1 MTVTSEFSTGTIAAS
16 VLRMAPITADR
27 PAGRAAAVLV
37 TVLTIVFGLLSLIVA
52 PAAGA
57 ATAPLAIGTLGT
69 NPDHAAEESAGGIKV
84 AMMELNWSSYE
95 TSRGVYN
102 VTYENQMKT
111 RLAKLKAAGMKVT
124 LGLGLH
130 FTPAWVSSQPN
141 GRFVAQ
147 DGTVSTEANLV
158 FNNNLRI
165 MAQEYFARANAAL
178 HFSDF
183 WAVRVTSGA
192 KSETLYPQ
200 GGKYWAFDVNAQNG
214 ANLPASM
221 ALNPFPGWLPGT
233 AGLTAPQMTQWV
245 DWYVGALADTA
256 RWQANAVRNY
266 GFTGYIQ
273 VVTPGIGV
281 LNSKIPSLVATNLP
295 NGTLG
300 AGAAWGILYSK
311 MVGIPNIVAYDSS
324 MADGSKN
331 NTGCTAADA
340 TVALDS
346 PATTNFSAAAWI
358 SRVADEYGFGKSG
371 ENPGLPAV
379 TDPTRRAF
387 YLDPSAQGMMAVT
400 IAQAQSCGFQSIYW
414 AHDDSIW
421 TGLMPLSQPLAYTSP
436 TFQAPANAPIG

>member
-1 MTVTSEFSTGTIAAS
+1 MISTAAS
-16 VLRMAPITADR
+16 TTDTTTTTTTSGTAPVARRCGTR
-27 PAGRAAAVLV
+27 VGAVLV
-37 TVLTIVFGLLSLIVA
+37 TTMAVIFGLLSLIVA
-52 PAAGA
+52 PAAAA

-69 NPDHAAEESAGGIKV
+69 NPDHAAQESAGGIKV
-84 AMMELNWSSYE
+84 AMMELNWANYE
-95 TSRGVYN
+95 TSRGVFN

-130 FTPAWVSSQPN
+130 FTPAWVLNQPN

-147 DGTVSTEANLV
+147 DGAVSTEANLV
-158 FNNNLRI
+158 FNNNLRVL
-165 MAQEYFARANAAL
+165 AQEYLTRANTAL
-178 HFSDF
+178 RFSDF
-183 WAVRVTSGA
+183 WAVRVTSGG

-200 GGKYWAFDVNAQNG
+200 GGKYWAFDANAQNG

-221 ALNPFPGWLPGT
+221 PRNPFPGFKPGT
-233 AGLTAPQMTQWV
+233 AALTAPQMTTWV

-256 RWQANAVRNY
+256 RWQATAVRSL

-281 LNSKIPSLVATNLP
+281 LNNKIPTLVAGNLP

-300 AGAAWGILYSK
+300 AGAAWGLLYAK
-311 MVGIPNIVAYDSS
+311 MVGIPNVVAYNSS

-331 NTGCTAADA
+331 NTGCTPTD
-340 TVALDS
+340 TSIALD
-346 PATTNFSAAAWI
+346 AAGTTNFSAAAWI
-358 SRVADEYGFGKSG
+358 ARIADQYGFGKSG

-387 YLDPSAQGMMAVT
+387 YLDPSAQGMMAIT
-400 IAQAQSCGFQSIYW
+400 INQAQSCGFQSIYW

-421 TGLMPLSQPLAYTSP
+421 TGLMPLTQPLAYTTP
-436 TFQAPANAPIG
+436 TTPAPANAPTS

>member
-1 MTVTSEFSTGTIAAS
+1 MTVTTNA
-16 VLRMAPITADR
+16 ITDTTAVR
-27 PAGRAAAVLV
+27 SRRGAGRLACLMV
-37 TVLTIVFGLLSLIVA
+37 TCMTIILGMLSLIVA

-69 NPDHAAEESAGGIKV
+69 NPDHAGEESAAGVKV
-84 AMMELNWSSYE
+84 AMMELNWGKYE
-95 TSRGVYN
+95 TSRGVFN

-111 RLAKLKAAGMKVT
+111 RLAQLKAAGMKVT

-130 FTPAWVSSQPN
+130 FTPDWVKNQPG

-147 DGTVSTEANLV
+147 DGTVSAEANLV
-158 FNNNLRI
+158 FNNNLRVL
-165 MAQEYFARANAAL
+165 AQEYFVRANAAL
-178 HFSDF
+178 RFADF
-183 WAVRVTSGA
+183 WAIRVTSGT
-192 KSETLYPQ
+192 KSEVLYPQ

-214 ANLPASM
+214 PNLPASM
-221 ALNPFPGWLPGT
+221 ALNPFPGWKPGT

-256 RWQANAVRNY
+256 RWQANAVRNF

-300 AGAAWGILYSK
+300 VGAAWAILYSK
-311 MVGIPNIVAYDSS
+311 MVGIPNLVAYDSS
-324 MADGSKN
+324 VADGSKN
-331 NTGCTAADA
+331 NTGCTPADA
-340 TVALDS
+340 SIALDS
-346 PATTNFSAAAWI
+346 PPPPTSPLPPGSARI
-358 SRVADEYGFGKSG
+358 ADEYGFLKSG

-379 TDPTRRAF
+379 GDPKRAF
-387 YLDPSAQGMMAVT
+387 YLDPSDQGMMAVT
-400 IAQAQSCGFQSIYW
+400 VAQAQSCGFQSVYW

-421 TGLMPLSQPLAYTSP
+421 NGLMPLSQLLAYTTP
-436 TFQAPANAPIG
+436 NFPAPANAPTS